1 MRLRT
6 FVFFFLALGILLV
19 AHRSARA
26 DAAAHGKI
34 VLSGNGTGLLVLM
47 PQEGVF
53 RGEMTIT
60 NAGDDALLV
69 SRVAPRGDENDVRS
83 PPKLT
88 AKFTEGDATSASIAP
103 HASKKVAVVWAPA
116 HETSMKQLWG
126 QIVVTS
132 TDDAAGEV
140 AMGVHAQVPSSV
152 PIVQDHLL
160 SWILFLPILGAVLML
175 LMHLARVGDDAL
187 AQKIALGVSGGSAAL
202 SFWLFRAFDSGI
214 TRGDGN
220 DGFQFIE
227 RASWIRSLHVEYFVG
242 VDGLSVAMILVASV
256 VSFVGIV
263 ASIGAGERKT
273 AYFAGF
279 LLLSASI
286 TGMFVALDL
295 VLFFAFWCAFFAAAY
310 RLLASRGPAAEIA
323 ASKLGLVGLVS
334 SALLLVAISG
344 LYQHS
349 ERTFAVDGTAVAHSF
364 AIPELM
370 HVSYND
376 PAATLLGFS
385 LVKTLWVT
393 LFVPFMLLAAVA
405 PLHTWLVDTVS
416 ESSGALGAMLGAV
429 GVEVGVYGMMRLCF
443 GVLPEATRWAAGAIV
458 GLGAASVIY
467 GALCAFAQKDLKKFV
482 AYATVSHAGVALL
495 GIGSLTPE
503 GIAGACIEMCAH
515 AVAGSVLF
523 LAVAAVEERAH
534 TRRFDELAGVAKQM
548 PMLGGALVL
557 SLAASFGVPGLVGF
571 WGECLA
577 TIGAFPAHRLAATIA
592 AFGFALVAAAHVRI
606 LDTVGFGK
614 LDESWQKSPYLEP
627 FGGKFPDVTTREL
640 VAIGP
645 LVILVVLLGVWPAP
659 VLSTVSS
666 AVRDTAALVNP
677 PGPDQVAARESRH
690 DSVLAL
696 R

>member
-1 MRLRT
+1 MSLRA
-6 FVFFFLALGILLV
+6 FVGFFVSLV
-19 AHRSARA
+19 VLIVACRDARA
-26 DAAAHGKI
+26 DSAARGKI
-34 VLSGNGTGLLVLM
+34 VLSGGGGSALVLT

-60 NAGDDALLV
+60 NAGDDPLLV

-140 AMGVHAQVPSSV
+140 AMGVHAQAPSAVPLLSE
-152 PIVQDHLL
+152 HLL
-160 SWILFLPILGAVLML
+160 SWILFLPIAGAALIL
-175 LMHLARVGDDAL
+175 LLHLLRAGTDDVV
-187 AQKIALGVSGGSAAL
+187 QKIALGVSGASTVL

-214 TRGDGN
+214 TRADGN

-227 RASWIRSLHVEYFVG
+227 RASWIRSVHVEYFVG
-242 VDGLSVAMILVASV
+242 VDGLSVAMVLVASV

-263 ASIGAGERKT
+263 ASIGAGTRKK

-286 TGMFVALDL
+286 TGLFVSLDL

-310 RLLASRGPAAEIA
+310 RLVASRGEAAEIA

-344 LYQHS
+344 LYEHS
-349 ERTFAVDGTAVAHSF
+349 QRTFAVDGTAIAHSF

-405 PLHTWLVDTVS
+405 PLHTWLVDTAS
-416 ESSGALGAMLGAV
+416 ESSGPLGAMLGAV
-429 GVEVGVYGMMRLCF
+429 AVEVGIYGMMRLCF

-467 GALCAFAQKDLKKFV
+467 GALCAFAQTDLKKFI
-482 AYATVSHAGVALL
+482 AYATVSHAGIALL

-515 AVAGSVLF
+515 AAAGSVLF

-534 TRRFDELAGVAKQM
+534 TRRWGELSGVAKQM

-577 TIGAFPAHRLAATIA
+577 TIGAYPAHRVAATVA

-606 LDTVGFGK
+606 LDAVGFGK

-645 LVILVVLLGVWPAP
+645 LVILVVLLGLWPAP
-659 VLSTVSS
+659 VLTTVSG

-677 PGPDQVAARESRH
+677 PGPDQVAASSSQSRGA
-690 DSVLAL
+690 LAL

>member
-1 MRLRT
+1 MKLRA
-6 FVFFFLALGILLV
+6 FVIFCFALIVLLV
-19 AHRSARA
+19 AHRDARA
-26 DAAAHGKI
+26 DSAPRGKI
-34 VLSGNGTGLLVLM
+34 VLGGGGPGPLVLV
-47 PQEGVF
+47 PQDGVF

-60 NAGDDALLV
+60 NAGDEPLLV
-69 SRVAPRGDENDVRS
+69 SRIAPRGDENDVRS

-88 AKFTEGDATSASIAP
+88 AKMIEGDATSASIAP
-103 HASKKVAVVWAPA
+103 HASKKVAVVWSPS
-116 HETSMKQLWG
+116 HETNMRQLWG

-132 TDDAAGEV
+132 TDEAAGEV
-140 AMGVHAQVPSSV
+140 AMGVRAQTPSSV
-152 PIVQDHLL
+152 PILFDHLL
-160 SWILFLPILGAVLML
+160 SWILFLPVVGALVILL
-175 LMHLARVGDDAL
+175 LHLLRAGSEDLVQKVAL
-187 AQKIALGVSGGSAAL
+187 VASGGSTAL
-202 SFWLFRAFDSGI
+202 SFWLFRAFDATI

-227 RASWIRSLHVEYFVG
+227 RVSWIRSIHVEYFVG
-242 VDGLSVAMILVASV
+242 IDGLSVAMILLASV

-263 ASIGAGERKT
+263 ASIGNAERKS
-273 AYFAGF
+273 AHFAVF

-286 TGMFVALDL
+286 TGLFVALDM
-295 VLFFAFWCAFFAAAY
+295 VLFFAFWCLFFAAAY
-310 RLLASRGPAAEIA
+310 RLVASRGEAAEIA

-334 SALLLVAISG
+334 SALLLVAVSG

-349 ERTFAVDGTAVAHSF
+349 ERTFAVDGTVIPHTF

-376 PAATLLGFS
+376 PSATLLGFS

-405 PLHTWLVDTVS
+405 PLHTWLVDAVS
-416 ESSGALGAMLGAV
+416 ESSGPLGAMLGAV
-429 GVEVGVYGMMRLCF
+429 GVEVGVYGMLRLCF

-458 GLGAASVIY
+458 GLGAASVVY

-482 AYATVSHAGVALL
+482 AYATVSHAGVALV

-503 GIAGACIEMCAH
+503 GISGACIEMCAH
-515 AVAGSVLF
+515 AVGGAVLF

-534 TRRFDELAGVAKQM
+534 TRRWGELAGVAKQM
-548 PMLGGALVL
+548 PMLGGALVI

-577 TIGAFPAHRLAATIA
+577 TIGAYPAHRFAATIA
-592 AFGFALVAAAHVRI
+592 AFGFALVAAAHVQI
-606 LDTVGFGK
+606 LDAVGFGK

-645 LVILVVLLGVWPAP
+645 LVILVVLLGLWPAP
-659 VLSTVSS
+659 VLSTVSA
-666 AVRDTAALVNP
+666 AVRDTSALVNP
-677 PGPDQVAARESRH
+677 PGPDQIASGASDREQE
-690 DSVLAL
+690 LAV